1 MWYAIIEL
9 NKMKTLILIIPL
21 IGLLSCASK
30 PESPQPVAAPPI
42 VAEAPPAEPVPEPV
56 AAPVEEVFDPAT
68 VTVQEYTVT
77 KAEIERFVTALNGIV
92 KAGNYNG
99 WLAYLAKA
107 YIDEI
112 SSPEFLDR
120 MSKTAPRLVS
130 QKIVLKS
137 AQDYFNHVIVPSRAN
152 SRVDDIE
159 FVTHT
164 RVKAIT
170 ENRITKERLRLY
182 ELERIDDL
190 WKIVN

>member
-1 MWYAIIEL
+1 
-9 NKMKTLILIIPL
+9 MKTLILIIPL

>member
-1 MWYAIIEL
+1 
-9 NKMKTLILIIPL
+9 MKTLLLIIPL

-30 PESPQPVAAPPI
+30 PEPQP
-42 VAEAPPAEPVPEPV
+42 EAPPSVIEVSYVEPVPEPEPV
-56 AAPVEEVFDPAT
+56 ATPEEVAFDPTT
-68 VTVQEYTVT
+68 VTVQEFSVT
-77 KAEIERFVTALNGIV
+77 KAEIERFVTDLNGIV